1 MMGAELPKQ
10 LLGAKPGNDAGHWEP
25 ERLVLLHDQML
36 TEAGSSWRDLRPLDL
51 AQLSAGRLAHYRL
64 MIQSI
69 VRDEF
74 GDANVFV
81 LKDPRICRFIP
92 TYRTALSELGIRI
105 LPIVMIRNPLNVSAS
120 LSARDNMSNAYGL
133 LLWLRYCLDVEK
145 DTRDMN
151 RVFVNYDRVVN
162 DVPNVISR
170 LRESLD
176 VPLSD
181 SSDINNLARQFIRRN
196 LRHQARSSED
206 LDYDLLTKTWINQT
220 YRAFLALLA
229 RKGEKSAVIC
239 LDRISNEYNNATS
252 LLAQLADDL
261 DLLRIKEQQ
270 LEDNSRLLTSQ
281 MQLLTSQIQRNAE
294 QHVHELQ
301 RNAEQHVHELQRN
314 AGQHAGEIQKNT
326 EHYTRALQI
335 NTEQHARELHRN
347 VERHAR
353 EIRQNTQQ
361 YARELAGCSGLTT
374 IDGCPPN
381 FLVCG
386 NGFQIRAKG
395 TDVSWKT
402 SIKLRRRLCSIRIGI
417 YRRIL
422 T

>member
-1 MMGAELPKQ
+1 MFIDFGMHRSGTSAITRILNLMGAELPKQ

-170 LRESLD
+170 LRELLD

-335 NTEQHARELHRN
+335 NTEQHAREL
-347 VERHAR
+347 
-353 EIRQNTQQ
+353 T
-361 YARELAGCSGLTT
+361 
-374 IDGCPPN
+374 
-381 FLVCG
+381 
-386 NGFQIRAKG
+386 
-395 TDVSWKT
+395 
-402 SIKLRRRLCSIRIGI
+402 
-417 YRRIL
+417 
-422 T
+422 